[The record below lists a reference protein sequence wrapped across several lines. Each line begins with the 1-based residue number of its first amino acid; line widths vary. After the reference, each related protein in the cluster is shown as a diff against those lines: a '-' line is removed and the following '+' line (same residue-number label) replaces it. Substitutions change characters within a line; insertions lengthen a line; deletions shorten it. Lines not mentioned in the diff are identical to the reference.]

1 MDEMKIFINHMIITV
16 IEEAAEVFEAQI
28 VTSLCSDA
36 DHLILLGDHLQLR
49 PKPYVHELAK
59 KFNLEISLFER
70 LIKNKLPFYPL
81 KQQHRMHPSIS
92 SLLVPHIYKEL
103 LNHPSVMEYE
113 DVKGKRLT
121 HLLTE

>member
-81 KQQHRMHPSIS
+81 KQQYRMHPSIS